1 MTKEAIMILAGT
13 EGHENQGRIF
23 NALEAA
29 KEFVEAGDEVEVIFD
44 GAATQ
49 WVELLEDP
57 DHDYHELYSQ
67 VKGDVGVCDFCAGA
81 FGATDAVNDAGLVT
95 IDDFE
100 GHPSV
105 RSLVEDGYEVIT
117 F

>member
-1 MTKEAIMILAGT
+1 MTKAAILILAGT
-13 EGHENQGRIF
+13 DGHENSGRIF

-29 KEFVEAGDEVEVIFD
+29 KEFIEAGDDVEVIFD

-57 DHDYHELYSQ
+57 DHDYHELYSA
-67 VKGDVGVCDFCAGA
+67 VKDDIGVCDFCSGA
-81 FGATDAVNDAGLVT
+81 FGAEEAVNDSGLVVL
-95 IDDFE
+95 DEYD
-100 GHPSV
+100 GHPSIK
-105 RSLVEDGYEVIT
+105 SLVDDGYEVIT